1 MTDKLRFEAAQ
12 AYAHAY
18 HTGESSASRRLEA
31 HLAPEVIVKRESVE
45 LKGRTAALDHV
56 TGQRPGYTATQLG
69 AFGDPYLD
77 GDLVVVDAE
86 FPPMGSGPQRLQLVF
101 SFDENDQIRSI
112 VETATARPPQ
122 PPQDSIPLFA
132 RGLIDNALINGT
144 PVVLGYVN
152 GDGEPELSLRGSAH
166 ICGPT
171 ELAIWL
177 RTSDGGL
184 ATSIGE
190 HPRVTILYRDNRNR
204 TSMLIKGAGRLS
216 SDDEVRRKV
225 YARAPEVEQLHD
237 PDQSGAALI
246 VQVDRIT
253 GSTPSGN
260 VNFSLQSVK

>member
-1 MTDKLRFEAAQ
+1 MTDNLRIAAAQ
-12 AYAHAY
+12 AYSHAY
-18 HTGESSASRRLEA
+18 HTGEFSASRRLEA
-31 HLAPEVIVKRESVE
+31 YLAPEVTAKAGSAEIQ
-45 LKGRTAALDHV
+45 GRADVVDHV

-77 GDLVVVDAE
+77 GDLVIVDAE
-86 FPPMGSGPQRLQLVF
+86 FPPMGSGPKRLQLVF

-112 VETATARPPQ
+112 VESSTGSLPQ

-152 GDGEPELSLRGSAH
+152 SSGEPELSLRGSAH
-166 ICGPT
+166 VWGPT

-177 RTSDGGL
+177 RKSDGGL
-184 ATSIGE
+184 AGAIGE

-204 TSMLIKGAGRLS
+204 TSMLIKGSAHLS
-216 SDDEVRRKV
+216 SDDGVRKRV
-225 YARAPEVEQLHD
+225 YERAPEVEQLHD
-237 PDQSGAALI
+237 PQRSGAALI

-260 VNFSLQSVK
+260 VNFSLQSTK